1 MKTRISADG
10 WLDIS
15 DRKRVR
21 MPGNSTFDVTPAP
34 EKEALSFLLSHSFPG
49 HRKIVR
55 SMSISDRKKVQLAMW
70 SDSVNERMNHVDRV
84 WRNITEAVKAPTSG
98 EPELIQVIRYGGTW
112 AYPLYLD
119 GQVTRVLP
127 HGGIP
132 VPAGEQQYSPELQLE
147 IAPRD

>member
-21 MPGNSTFDVTPAP
+21 MPGMAAREVDPAP
-34 EKEALSFLLSHSFPG
+34 EAEALSFLLSHSFPG

-55 SMSISDRKKVQLAMW
+55 PMSVSDRKKIQLALW
-70 SDSVNERMNHVDRV
+70 ADSVGERMNYVDRV
-84 WRNITEAVKAPTSG
+84 WRNITDAVMAPKNG
-98 EPELIQVIRYGGTW
+98 KPELLQIVRYGSTW

-127 HGGIP
+127 HGG
-132 VPAGEQQYSPELQLE
+132 VSVTDKQSGPEVQMELAQTG
-147 IAPRD
+147 

>member
-21 MPGNSTFDVTPAP
+21 MPGLAAREVDPAQ
-34 EKEALSFLLSHSFPG
+34 EAEALSFLLSHSFPG

-55 SMSISDRKKVQLAMW
+55 PMSLSDRKKIQLALW
-70 SDSVNERMNHVDRV
+70 ADSVGERMNYIDRV
-84 WRNITEAVKAPTSG
+84 WRNITDPVSPPKNG
-98 EPELIQVIRYGGTW
+98 KPELLQVVRYGSAW
-112 AYPLYLD
+112 VYPLYLD

-127 HGGIP
+127 HGG
-132 VPAGEQQYSPELQLE
+132 VSMTEQNGGAEVQMNVAQTG
-147 IAPRD
+147 

>member
-21 MPGNSTFDVTPAP
+21 MPGIAAREVEPAH
-34 EKEALSFLLSHSFPG
+34 EGEALAFLLSHSFPG

-55 SMSISDRKKVQLAMW
+55 PMTLSDRRKIQLAIW
-70 SDSVNERMNHVDRV
+70 ADSVGERMSYIDHV
-84 WRNITEAVKAPTSG
+84 WRNITEAVMPPKNG
-98 EPELIQVIRYGGTW
+98 KPELLQVVRYGSKR

-127 HGGIP
+127 HGGVEVTATQSGP
-132 VPAGEQQYSPELQLE
+132 EVQMEFAVAG
-147 IAPRD
+147 

>member
-21 MPGNSTFDVTPAP
+21 MPGNANYDLDPAP
-34 EKEALSFLLSHSFPG
+34 EREALDFLLSHSFPG

-55 SMSISDRKKVQLAMW
+55 SMSVSDRKKIQLAMW
-70 SDSVNERMNHVDRV
+70 ADSVNARMNHVDRV
-84 WRNITEAVKAPTSG
+84 WRNITEPVPAPRG
-98 EPELIQVIRYGGTW
+98 EEPKLIQVVRYGNEW
-112 AYPLYLD
+112 AFPLYLD

-127 HGGIP
+127 HGGRP
-132 VPAGEQQYSPELQLE
+132 VGSNEKKYKPELQLE
-147 IAPRD
+147 LAPQE